1 MAAPSQPVATP
12 EDSTSVRVPW
22 ESFLYLA
29 TWAFLLYGIGA
40 ATPYLRADLS
50 LTAFE
55 AGLHGSALAVGVL
68 TAGLSADRVERWVGA
83 NRLPDL
89 ASLAIGTG
97 IALIAFA
104 PGLPASLTGALL
116 MGLGGGTLGVYVNV
130 RINRSGGQDSRRMF
144 SQANA
149 LAMVTAAL
157 APITIGLAA
166 SELHAWRLALTL
178 PVATYVALAI
188 VRPRQADEQRS
199 VRIPNATLPAAYWF
213 AWLLIAL
220 VVSIEFSFVF
230 WGSTVVAQR
239 TGISSGN
246 ATLLA
251 SLFVAGMF
259 LGRAAIGRGFGSRRE
274 PRLMIVAGLAVALM
288 GACLVWVSTISAI
301 SGLGLFLGGLGTA
314 GLYPVAIAVAL
325 QAAPRAPFEAAARA
339 TLAAGIAVL
348 LAPSTLGLA
357 ADAFG
362 IVGAWGIIPGL
373 AVAAA
378 VVMAIT
384 PRSSPRS

>member
-1 MAAPSQPVATP
+1 V
-12 EDSTSVRVPW
+12 
-22 ESFLYLA
+22 LA
-29 TWAFLLYGIGA
+29 
-40 ATPYLRADLS
+40 
-50 LTAFE
+50 
-55 AGLHGSALAVGVL
+55 
-68 TAGLSADRVERWVGA
+68 AGLSADRVARWVGA

-89 ASLAIGTG
+89 ASLVIGAG

-130 RINRSGGQDSRRMF
+130 RINRSGGQDSRRLF

-157 APITIGLAA
+157 APISIGLAA
-166 SELHAWRLALTL
+166 SELHAWRLALAL
-178 PVATYVALAI
+178 PVVMYAALAI
-188 VRPRQADEQRS
+188 LRPRQADEQRS

-230 WGSTVVAQR
+230 WGSTVVVQR
-239 TGISSGN
+239 TGISSAD

-251 SLFVAGMF
+251 SLFVVGMF

-274 PRLMIVAGLAVALM
+274 PRLMIVAGLAVALT
-288 GACLVWVSTISAI
+288 GACLVWVSTVPVL
-301 SGLGLFLGGLGTA
+301 SGFGLFLGGLGTA

-325 QAAPRAPFEAAARA
+325 QAAPKAPFEAAARA
-339 TLAAGIAVL
+339 TLASGLSVL
-348 LAPSTLGLA
+348 LAPSSLGLA
-357 ADAFG
+357 ADGFG

-373 AVAAA
+373 ALASLVVIAISPARPRAEEPGRRSAA
-378 VVMAIT
+378 T
-384 PRSSPRS
+384 DRQ